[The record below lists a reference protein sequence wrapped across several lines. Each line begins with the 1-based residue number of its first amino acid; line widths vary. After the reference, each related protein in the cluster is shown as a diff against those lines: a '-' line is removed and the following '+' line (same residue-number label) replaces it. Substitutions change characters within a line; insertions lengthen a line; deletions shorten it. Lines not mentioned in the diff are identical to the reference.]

1 MLYHILPTTEAPRH
15 VFLLDAAPD
24 GIALQ
29 ARIEI
34 RYLPAP
40 DQWVISIWDHA
51 TDTRLI
57 NQIPLICSYGKIN
70 DLLEPFPY
78 LREGRGLGSLFVLK
92 NTDEPTTPDPAERNL
107 SEFIVLWGDTFHIE
121 EL

>member
-51 TDTRLI
+51 TDTQLI
-57 NQIPLICSYGKIN
+57 NQIPLICSYGQIN
-70 DLLEPFPY
+70 DLLEPFRY

-92 NTDEPTTPDPAERNL
+92 NTDEPATPDPAEHNL
-107 SEFIVLWGDTFHIE
+107 FEFMVLWGDTFHME